1 MNAVCYRWGM
11 IDQLRKP
18 KPGFEGVIKAHFSQ
32 LRHTLMDQCKKWYK
46 ESADLDALYRRR
58 LADAI
63 VELHGLLT
71 AL

>member
-1 MNAVCYRWGM
+1 MDAVCYRWGM
-11 IDQLRKP
+11 IDQLQKP
-18 KPGFEGVIKAHFSQ
+18 KPGFEGVIKAHFFQ
-32 LRHTLMDQCKKWYK
+32 LRHRLMDQCRKWFE

-63 VELHGLLT
+63 VELHGLLA

>member
-1 MNAVCYRWGM
+1 M

-18 KPGFEGVIKAHFSQ
+18 KPGFEAVINAHFSH
-32 LRHTLMDQCKKWYK
+32 LKYTLMDQCKTWFE
-46 ESADLDALYRRR
+46 ESADLDVLYRRR

-63 VELHGLLT
+63 VELHGLLA

>member
-1 MNAVCYRWGM
+1 M

-18 KPGFEGVIKAHFSQ
+18 KPGFEAVIKAHFSQ
-32 LRHTLMDQCKKWYK
+32 SRHALMEQCKKWFE
-46 ESADLDALYRRR
+46 ESASLDVLYRRR

-63 VELHGLLT
+63 TELHDLLS

>member
-1 MNAVCYRWGM
+1 M

-18 KPGFEGVIKAHFSQ
+18 KPGFEAVIKAHF
-32 LRHTLMDQCKKWYK
+32 LHKRVALIEQCKTWFQ
-46 ESADLDALYRRR
+46 ESADLDVLYRRR

-63 VELHGLLT
+63 IELHGLLA

>member
-1 MNAVCYRWGM
+1 M

-18 KPGFEGVIKAHFSQ
+18 KPGFEEVIKAHFTH
-32 LRHTLMDQCKKWYK
+32 LRHTLMKQCKTLFQ
-46 ESADLDALYRRR
+46 ESADLDVLYRRR

-63 VELHGLLT
+63 VELHGLLA

>member
-1 MNAVCYRWGM
+1 M

-32 LRHTLMDQCKKWYK
+32 LRHTLMDQCQKWFQ
-46 ESADLDALYRRR
+46 ESAGLDVLYRRR

-63 VELHGLLT
+63 VELHDLL
-71 AL
+71 AML

>member
-1 MNAVCYRWGM
+1 M

-18 KPGFEGVIKAHFSQ
+18 KPGFEEVIKAHFTH
-32 LRHTLMDQCKKWYK
+32 LRNKILEQCQTWFR
-46 ESADLDALYRRR
+46 EASDLDVLYRRR

-63 VELHGLLT
+63 VELHGLLA

>member
-1 MNAVCYRWGM
+1 M

-18 KPGFEGVIKAHFSQ
+18 KPGFEGVIKAHFLQS
-32 LRHTLMDQCKKWYK
+32 RHTLMKQCITWFK
-46 ESADLDALYRRR
+46 ESADLDILYRRR

-63 VELHGLLT
+63 VELHSLLA